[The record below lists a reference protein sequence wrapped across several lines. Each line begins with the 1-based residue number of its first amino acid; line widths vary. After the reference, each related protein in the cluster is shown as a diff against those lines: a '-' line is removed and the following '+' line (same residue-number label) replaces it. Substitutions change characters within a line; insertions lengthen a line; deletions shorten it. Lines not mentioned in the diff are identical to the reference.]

1 MTSTS
6 TPTTSGTVLPRLLGL
21 HHVTA
26 TVDDAQRDLD
36 FCLGLLGL
44 RLIKKTVNFDNHG
57 VYHFYYGNHAAQP
70 GTLWTTFPYRGKGVA
85 VGEKGAGQ
93 IVRTT
98 FSIPPGSLATW
109 RSRLDAAGVPLVP
122 AAARFGEQV
131 LAFQDSSGIVFELT
145 ESHDA
150 RPGSSSV
157 LEDDM
162 AIRGLF
168 SVTVLVRA
176 AAPTV
181 AFMTEA
187 LGYEVVARMPGRTRL
202 TVNGAAAGHYIDVLE
217 DAAAPEARNGL
228 GTVHHVAV
236 GIGSE
241 AEMAALRDALAAR
254 GHKVSPIVDRKY
266 FKSLY
271 FRLPG
276 NIGFEVATAGPGFT
290 VDETPDRL
298 GRELKLPP
306 DEEGNREA
314 VEAALPAVT
323 YA

>member
-1 MTSTS
+1 MTSATS
-6 TPTTSGTVLPRLLGL
+6 TTPPRLLGL

-57 VYHFYYGNHAAQP
+57 VYHFYYGNHAGEP

-85 VGEKGAGQ
+85 IGEKGAGQ
-93 IVRTT
+93 IVQTT
-98 FSIPPGSLATW
+98 FSIPPDSLETW
-109 RSRLDAAGVPLVP
+109 RRRLEAAGVQVV
-122 AAARFGEQV
+122 AAPERFGERV

-145 ESHDA
+145 ESVDPRA
-150 RPGSSSV
+150 AGTSA
-157 LEDDM
+157 LDDEM

-168 SVTVLVRA
+168 SVTLLVRDA
-176 AAPTV
+176 EPTV

-187 LGYEVVARMPGRTRL
+187 LGYQVVARMPGRVRL
-202 TVNGAAAGHYIDVLE
+202 TVNGATAGHFIDVLE
-217 DAAAPEARNGL
+217 DANAPEARNGL

-236 GIGSE
+236 GIGSD
-241 AEMAALRDALAAR
+241 AEMAALRDSLAAR

-276 NIGFEVATAGPGFT
+276 NIGFEVATVGPGFT
-290 VDETPDRL
+290 VDETLDEL
-298 GRELKLPP
+298 GRDLKLPP
-306 DEEGNREA
+306 DEEGNRAA
-314 VEAALPAVT
+314 VEAALPVVT
-323 YA
+323 CA